1 MSTKNKKIKLTQEI
15 IEAALKDFRSKG
27 GKARAK
33 KLSKERRKEIGLLAI
48 KTRWAKKINN
58 FLLTKYLLAS
68 IMLPIT
74 QGVTEISKISLLLC
88 KNKEGG

>member
-48 KTRWAKKINN
+48 KTRWAKK
-58 FLLTKYLLAS
+58 
-68 IMLPIT
+68 
-74 QGVTEISKISLLLC
+74 
-88 KNKEGG
+88 NK